1 MRLRIIALLAIATSV
16 QAQQKDPGAAFD
28 AYTAQ
33 AFKDWGAV
41 GLAVAV
47 DKDGMVVFA
56 YGFVVQ

>member
-1 MRLRIIALLAIATSV
+1 MLIPVIATLAFTTAV
-16 QAQQKDPGAAFD
+16 QTQQQSAASAFD

-47 DKDGMVVFA
+47 VKDGKVVFA
-56 YGFVVQ
+56 KGYGVQ